1 MSMPRLR
8 LMTYNVRYFGHTTR
22 GVVST
27 RRGIRQ
33 IADTIAALDPLVDI
47 LCLQEVEAD
56 SLRSS
61 LVTWRPAPLGRPTQ
75 LEALM
80 RDLDRALAARGE
92 KERYVASYFPAHSYR
107 LTQQT
112 SLYTTGLAIL
122 VRERHAIV
130 HDSVQ
135 ARRAVD
141 ITHRRGA
148 KALKQ
153 TRICAHLTVRAAEG
167 GGSIDVFNTHMSLPG
182 PFYPQFWTRRERFG
196 FGPNQVLEARR
207 LLEAIRH
214 RRSADHMVLVGD
226 FNSLPGSPVDR
237 VLRQEGGLVD
247 ALATAKGLTG
257 ERLRDWFT
265 AGFMSKRMNIDR
277 IYSSQGLQWLDF
289 EGSRPFDEQHG
300 RPSFAGLSDHVP
312 IVGTMHLGG

>member
-1 MSMPRLR
+1 MEEMSRLR
-8 LMTYNVRYFGHTTR
+8 LMTYNVRYFGHMTR

-33 IADTIAALDPLVDI
+33 IAETIAALEPLVDI

-61 LVTWRPAPLGRPTQ
+61 LVTWRPRPLGRPTQ
-75 LEALM
+75 LEELM
-80 RDLDRALAARGE
+80 RELDRALAARGAG
-92 KERYVASYFPAHSYR
+92 ERYIATYFPAHSYR

-122 VRERHAIV
+122 VRDRHQIMHA
-130 HDSVQ
+130 DGG
-135 ARRAVD
+135 RRAAD

-153 TRICAHLTVRAAEG
+153 TRICAHLAVRAADG
-167 GGSIDVFNTHMSLPG
+167 GAVDVFNTHMSLPG

-207 LLEAIRH
+207 LLETIRH
-214 RRSADHMVLVGD
+214 RRTADHVVLVGD

-237 VLRQEGGLVD
+237 VLRGEGGLVD
-247 ALATAKGLTG
+247 ALATAKGLSG

-277 IYSSQGLQWLDF
+277 IYSSEGLTWLDF

-300 RPSFAGLSDHVP
+300 PVSFAGLSDHVP
-312 IVGTMHLGG
+312 IVGTMRLG